1 MGAARYA
8 CGALLFNTVL
18 GDPDSADLHSV
29 PVVISYHSYTCS
41 MSTLNKLILGDNLEI
56 LKHLDSESVDLI
68 YLDPPFF
75 SNRNYEVIWG
85 DEGEVRSFKD
95 RWSGGMDHYIGWL
108 KERVEE
114 MHRILKSTGSMF
126 LHCDWHANSWIR
138 VEILDKLFGG
148 TNFRGEIIWERT
160 TAHSDAKKKLA
171 VITDT
176 IWYYTKSEK
185 FTYVPVH
192 AGHSEAYIKS
202 HYNLD
207 DNNGKGPYQLDN
219 MTSPNPRPKMMYEW
233 NGFSSPEMGWRY
245 ELVTMQKLHDEGR
258 IYYPT
263 NKDGSLDHS
272 RRPRLK
278 RYLKEQKGTILG
290 NTWMDINPVNSQA
303 TERIGYPTQKPEAL
317 MDRIIR
323 MASNEGDVV
332 MDPFVGGGTTVAVAD
347 KLQRRWIGIDQSVQA
362 IKVTQYRLDNQRD
375 LMSQDFT
382 VQLHKYDYDT
392 LRNKDA
398 FAFES
403 WIIGQFGGTANTKQR
418 SDLGLDGKHQDGA
431 PIQVK
436 RSDAVGRNVIDNLF
450 SALQRF
456 DKKLYEKKKAAGAPA
471 AYLIAFS
478 FNKGAV
484 EEVARL
490 KSKEGCIIKLVAVE
504 DIVPIA
510 KKPTVS
516 MTITELGR
524 DKRGVRQLKLD
535 AAGKSEAGIEFFS
548 WDWDYDPAK
557 GFRPEVLLD
566 RIGTQEHTF
575 KPGLHSIAVMAV
587 DAAGL
592 EGIEVVKLK
601 VNGTVE
607 RH

>member
-1 MGAARYA
+1 
-8 CGALLFNTVL
+8 
-18 GDPDSADLHSV
+18 
-29 PVVISYHSYTCS
+29 
-41 MSTLNKLILGDNLEI
+41 
-56 LKHLDSESVDLI
+56 
-68 YLDPPFF
+68 
-75 SNRNYEVIWG
+75 
-85 DEGEVRSFKD
+85 
-95 RWSGGMDHYIGWL
+95 
-108 KERVEE
+108 
-114 MHRILKSTGSMF
+114 
-126 LHCDWHANSWIR
+126 
-138 VEILDKLFGG
+138 
-148 TNFRGEIIWERT
+148 
-160 TAHSDAKKKLA
+160 
-171 VITDT
+171 
-176 IWYYTKSEK
+176 
-185 FTYVPVH
+185 
-192 AGHSEAYIKS
+192 
-202 HYNLD
+202 
-207 DNNGKGPYQLDN
+207 
-219 MTSPNPRPKMMYEW
+219 
-233 NGFSSPEMGWRY
+233 
-245 ELVTMQKLHDEGR
+245 
-258 IYYPT
+258 
-263 NKDGSLDHS
+263 
-272 RRPRLK
+272 
-278 RYLKEQKGTILG
+278 
-290 NTWMDINPVNSQA
+290 
-303 TERIGYPTQKPEAL
+303 
-317 MDRIIR
+317 

-347 KLQRRWIGIDQSVQA
+347 KLQRKWIGIDQSVQA

-398 FAFES
+398 FAFRELDHRAVRRH
-403 WIIGQFGGTANTKQR
+403 GQCEEGRR
-418 SDLGLDGKHQDGA
+418 SGA
-431 PIQVK
+431 GWQTPRWGPIQVK

-587 DAAGL
+587 DAEGL
-592 EGIEVVKLK
+592 EG
-601 VNGTVE
+601 
-607 RH
+607 